1 MNYAEAANEA
11 WGPKADPLGLGK
23 TAETMLKELRKRAG
37 IDSADPYLGEMA
49 SAGKDEFRQLVQN
62 ERRIELCFENH
73 RFFDVRRW
81 MLPLEV
87 INTPV
92 KGVTIQKTVTSLHM
106 ILTGLLK
113 REIIEIIC
121 IMVPFLKRK

>member
-1 MNYAEAANEA
+1 MQKQLTEA

-73 RFFDVRRW
+73 RFFDVRQLDASFRGYKY
-81 MLPLEV
+81 
-87 INTPV
+87 TS
-92 KGVTIQKTVTSLHM
+92 KGGYNSK
-106 ILTGLLK
+106 K
-113 REIIEIIC
+113 R
-121 IMVPFLKRK
+121 